1 MNGDPL
7 VIGAVAVLGAAV
19 GLSADHIARRWP
31 SHEEDYVQR
40 RALDWATLVVVT
52 TGAASGAGL
61 AARFA
66 TNPASFAVYAVLFV
80 ALLVLLATDLDQRV
94 LPDLITLPLIVFAA
108 VLLIGDWSPA
118 LANKDLG
125 RISGLA
131 AGILAPVLLL
141 VSDRVIG
148 GDLGMGDVKLSIS
161 LGLIFGLSAL
171 FYGLLLASIGFAVV
185 LIGLMAVR
193 RLGLKSAVPF
203 GPVLIFA
210 AFLAAL
216 AA

>member
-1 MNGDPL
+1 
-7 VIGAVAVLGAAV
+7 
-19 GLSADHIARRWP
+19 
-31 SHEEDYVQR
+31 
-40 RALDWATLVVVT
+40 
-52 TGAASGAGL
+52 
-61 AARFA
+61 
-66 TNPASFAVYAVLFV
+66 FAVYAVLFV

-193 RLGLKSAVPF
+193 RLGMKSAVPF